1 MKDPT
6 FPINVGEK
14 QYFMVLPDWEKDYI
28 QGMLAEKATPY
39 EFAMLQAMASCLC
52 EGDLVLDVGANIGNH
67 TLYLAAVAGLK
78 VVAFEPNPEL
88 CVPFRKAITLNDL
101 DDRVTLH
108 EVGVGATEGKANFSE
123 IKPDNLGGQSLVLD
137 DSDVSEVSVIN
148 LDSLDIEDKVRAIK
162 IDVEGM
168 ELSVLKGAA
177 TLISRD
183 KPYLFIEAQTESDFD
198 ALHEVVVDLGYV
210 YWDTF
215 NATPTHWFIHSAE
228 LGQDAIVDHYFQ
240 KGRDSY
246 KLRLAKR
253 DLQKRLNEAN
263 MKYRSANER
272 INELKDRLNE
282 ANAKYKEATGQAAQ
296 SRERMRA
303 EIASLKAELD
313 ECKAK
318 VSRVSVP
325 NNEAHP
331 ERALGLDFSLPEEQG
346 KDKR

>member
-1 MKDPT
+1 MKDPI

-14 QYFMVLPDWEKDYI
+14 QYFMVLPDWEEDYI
-28 QGMLAEKATPY
+28 QGMLVEKAVPY
-39 EFAMLQAMASCLC
+39 EFAMLQAMESCLRAN
-52 EGDLVLDVGANIGNH
+52 DLVLDVGANIGNH
-67 TLYLAAVAGLK
+67 TLYLAAVAGLR

-88 CVPFRKAITLNDL
+88 CVPLRQAISLNDL
-101 DDRVTLH
+101 DGRVTLH
-108 EVGVGATEGKANFSE
+108 EVGVGASEGNAHFAE
-123 IKPDNLGGQSLVLD
+123 RKPENIGGQSLTLD
-137 DSDVSEVSVIN
+137 DSDAAPISVI
-148 LDSLDIEDKVRAIK
+148 SLDALDLEDKVRAIK
-162 IDVEGM
+162 VDVEGM
-168 ELSVLKGAA
+168 ELSVLKGAGN
-177 TLISRD
+177 LISRD

-198 ALHEVVVDLGYV
+198 ALHEVVVDLGYI

-215 NATPTHWFIHSAE
+215 NATPTHWFIHSEE

-253 DLQKRLNEAN
+253 DLQTRLNEAN

-282 ANAKYKEATGQAAQ
+282 ANVKYKEATGQAGQ
-296 SRERMRA
+296 NRERMRA
-303 EIASLKAELD
+303 EIASLKAELAK
-313 ECKAK
+313 CKAE
-318 VSRVSVP
+318 VSGVSAP

-346 KDKR
+346 KDKG

>member
-1 MKDPT
+1 MKDPI

-28 QGMLAEKATPY
+28 QGMLVEKAVPY
-39 EFAMLQAMASCLC
+39 EFAMLQAMESCLRAD
-52 EGDLVLDVGANIGNH
+52 DLVLDVGANIGNH
-67 TLYLAAVAGLK
+67 TLYLAAVAGLR

-88 CVPFRKAITLNDL
+88 CVPLRQAISLNGL
-101 DDRVTLH
+101 DGRVMLY
-108 EVGVGATEGKANFSE
+108 EVGIGASEGKANFAE
-123 IKPDNLGGQSLVLD
+123 RKPENIGGQSLILD
-137 DSDVSEVSVIN
+137 GSDAAPISVIN

-183 KPYLFIEAQTESDFD
+183 TPYLFIEAQTESDFD

-215 NATPTHWFIHSAE
+215 NATPTHWFIHSGE
-228 LGQDAIVDHYFQ
+228 LGQDAIVDHYFK

-253 DLQKRLNEAN
+253 ELQQRLNEAN
-263 MKYRSANER
+263 MKYRAANER
-272 INELKDRLNE
+272 INEIKERLAV
-282 ANAKYKEATGQAAQ
+282 ANAKYKKVTDQAIQ
-296 SRERMRA
+296 NRESMRA
-303 EIASLKAELD
+303 EIEALRAELP
-313 ECKAK
+313 ECKAG
-318 VSRVSVP
+318 VSSVSVS
-325 NNEAHP
+325 NNETYP
-331 ERALGLDFSLPEEQG
+331 ERAMGLDFSLPEEQD

>member
-1 MKDPT
+1 MKDPI

-28 QGMLAEKATPY
+28 QGMLVEKAVPY
-39 EFAMLQAMASCLC
+39 EFAMLQAMESCLRAD
-52 EGDLVLDVGANIGNH
+52 DLVLDVGANIGNH
-67 TLYLAAVAGLK
+67 TLYLAAVAGLR

-88 CVPFRKAITLNDL
+88 CVPLRQAISLNGL
-101 DDRVTLH
+101 DGRVTLH
-108 EVGVGATEGKANFSE
+108 EVGVGASEGNAHFAE
-123 IKPDNLGGQSLVLD
+123 RKPENIGGQSLTLD
-137 DSDVSEVSVIN
+137 DSDAAPISVI
-148 LDSLDIEDKVRAIK
+148 SLDALDLEDKVRAIK
-162 IDVEGM
+162 VDVEGM
-168 ELSVLKGAA
+168 ELSVLKGAVN
-177 TLISRD
+177 LISRD

-198 ALHEVVVDLGYV
+198 ALHEVVVDLGYI

-215 NATPTHWFIHSAE
+215 NATPTHWFIHSEE

-253 DLQKRLNEAN
+253 DLQIRLNEAN

-282 ANAKYKEATGQAAQ
+282 ANVKYKEATGQAAQ
-296 SRERMRA
+296 NQERMRA
-303 EIASLKAELD
+303 EIASLKAELA

-325 NNEAHP
+325 NHEAHP
-331 ERALGLDFSLPEEQG
+331 ERTLALDFSLPEEQG
-346 KDKR
+346 KG